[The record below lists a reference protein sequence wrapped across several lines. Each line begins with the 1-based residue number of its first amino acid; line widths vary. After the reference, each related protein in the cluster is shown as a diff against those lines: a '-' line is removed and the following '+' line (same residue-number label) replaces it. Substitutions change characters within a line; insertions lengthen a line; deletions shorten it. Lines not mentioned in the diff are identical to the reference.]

1 MIANKELVLELKLFA
16 HETIR
21 QFKAAKSKIGLTL
34 CQLYISFIVSISLLC
49 PSTLLDNSM
58 ARWSRGMILA
68 SGARGP
74 GFTSRT
80 SPLFYD
86 R

>member
-16 HETIR
+16 HETVR
-21 QFKAAKSKIGLTL
+21 QFKAVKSKIGLTL

-49 PSTLLDNSM
+49 PTTLLDNSM